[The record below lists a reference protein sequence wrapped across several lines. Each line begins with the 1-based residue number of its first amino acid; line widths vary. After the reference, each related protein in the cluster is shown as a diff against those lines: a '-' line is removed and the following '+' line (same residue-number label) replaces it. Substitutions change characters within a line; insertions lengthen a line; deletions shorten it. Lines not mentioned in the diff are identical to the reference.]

1 MFCFNKNKEKEK
13 RRYYMSG
20 IVKCMGIMSGLG
32 FIGGAA
38 SSYFFHNKA
47 NKAVVKAAATRA
59 TQDGYIAIG
68 GMTRDGKLWDGRMK
82 LDEYQKSLQKKTV
95 VASTING
102 LLAAS
107 GAALAACLTLLL
119 KTKIK

>member
-1 MFCFNKNKEKEK
+1 MA
-13 RRYYMSG
+13 G

-38 SSYFFHNKA
+38 SSYLFQNKV
-47 NKAVVKAAATRA
+47 NKAVLKTAATRA

-82 LDEYQKSLQKKTV
+82 LDAYKDTLKKKNLVT
-95 VASTING
+95 STING
-102 LLAAS
+102 LLTAS
-107 GAALAACLTLLL
+107 AAALTAGLTLLL
-119 KTKIK
+119 KSKIK